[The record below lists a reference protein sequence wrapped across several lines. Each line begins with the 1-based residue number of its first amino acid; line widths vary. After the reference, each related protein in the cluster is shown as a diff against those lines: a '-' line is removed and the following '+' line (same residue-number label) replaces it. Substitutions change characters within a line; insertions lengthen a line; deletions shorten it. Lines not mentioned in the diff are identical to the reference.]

1 MAKALKSIPAV
12 KRRELDRAVEIL
24 TTSFAEAISTRQ
36 ADRLKNGRILKI
48 ILFGSYA
55 RGDWVEDPVGR
66 YFSDFDLLVVV
77 DHEDLAD
84 SELWRT
90 AEQRLL
96 SATVAG
102 QNLRTPVSVIVHSLD
117 DVNHQLERG
126 RYFFIDIVRDGVV
139 LFDTPEVRFAEPR
152 PLAVDAA
159 LEEAR
164 GYFEDWMESAS
175 GFQRIAAFC
184 IHDNQPKLAAFN
196 LHQAA
201 EHLYHCLLLVLT
213 LYAPKSHKLIAL
225 RRLAEPL
232 VPALADVWPGQTK
245 FERRAFELLRAAYV
259 KARYSRHYKITREE
273 LDWLTARI
281 EILRERVKK
290 ACETH
295 IDELSKAAS
304 DGVAPGLKVSN

>member
-1 MAKALKSIPAV
+1 MAKALKSIPAA
-12 KRRELDRAVEIL
+12 KRRELDRVVEIL
-24 TTSFAEAISTRQ
+24 TQSFAEATSTRR

-77 DHEDLAD
+77 DHEDLTD
-84 SELWRT
+84 SDFWRQ

-96 SATVAG
+96 SATVSG
-102 QNLRTPVSVIVHSLD
+102 QQLRTPVSIIVHSLD

-139 LFDTPEVRFAEPR
+139 LLDASGVEFVEPT
-152 PLAVDAA
+152 PLAPETA
-159 LEEAR
+159 LEEASR
-164 GYFEDWMESAS
+164 YYSDAMIVGDQFVEYARFGMEKEWN
-175 GFQRIAAFC
+175 G
-184 IHDNQPKLAAFN
+184 LAAFH

-201 EHLYHCLLLVLT
+201 ENYYRAALLVLT
-213 LYAPKSHKLIAL
+213 LYAPKSHKIIAL

-232 VPALADVWPGQTK
+232 VPQLSEVWPGATK

-273 LDWLTARI
+273 LDWLAGRIAFLKGVVRETCEAHLARGAGAT
-281 EILRERVKK
+281 K
-290 ACETH
+290 T
-295 IDELSKAAS
+295 
-304 DGVAPGLKVSN
+304 

>member
-24 TTSFAEAISTRQ
+24 RESFAEAVSTRE
-36 ADRLKNGRILKI
+36 AERLKNGRILKI

-55 RGDWVEDPVGR
+55 RGDWVDDPIGR
-66 YFSDFDLLVVV
+66 YFSDFDLMVVV
-77 DHEDLAD
+77 DHDDLTD
-84 SELWRT
+84 SDFWRA

-117 DVNHQLERG
+117 DVNHRLERG

-139 LFDTPEVRFAEPR
+139 LFDTPGVDFVEPKA
-152 PLAVDAA
+152 LAAADA

-175 GFQRIAAFC
+175 GFMRIADFC
-184 IHDNQPKLAAFN
+184 IDDNRLKLAAFN
-196 LHQAA
+196 LHQAS
-201 EHLYHCLLLVLT
+201 EHLYHCLMLVMT

-225 RRLAEPL
+225 RKLAEPL
-232 VPALADVWPGQTK
+232 LPELAEVWPGQTK

-273 LDWLTARI
+273 LEWLTSRI
-281 EILRERVKK
+281 ELLREIVRE
-290 ACETH
+290 ACEAH
-295 IDELSKAAS
+295 ITELANEA
-304 DGVAPGLKVSN
+304 DAGLC